1 MGAVRGWGQ
10 RGCRRTCS
18 SCWSRGSELGLESM
32 CSGGKSWRRGTRGR
46 PSLVVPS
53 LLPFLV
59 PLRKPTARLVLGLVL
74 MEMLGLGLGLGLILM
89 GLILVVMLG
98 LGLGLGLPLG
108 GRRAVNRQIPRTFG
122 WRANQPLYLGG
133 EIGEQRQIASGF
145 GIPGMHSL
153 GLPRSVRPKGHTDS
167 RAQACVC
174 VRGV

>member
-74 MEMLGLGLGLGLILM
+74 MEMLGLGLGLGLPI
-89 GLILVVMLG
+89 
-98 LGLGLGLPLG
+98 G

>member
-74 MEMLGLGLGLGLILM
+74 MEMLGLGLGLGL
-89 GLILVVMLG
+89 
-98 LGLGLGLPLG
+98 PLG